1 MVSGSDFSDHE
12 VHRVPPGIRKIGSRG
27 RTCPTLDQYYLNRYV
42 HSERDTQKRVLRHL
56 DGAVKVYL
64 PDNYSDRF
72 NSNIPTEAKSHVK
85 IKLFRVDG
93 NIVVDDW
100 IELISFFFKSNEMI
114 IEYFNPEQF
123 KTMFEERVRDYKTWK
138 QKQQGETV

>member
-1 MVSGSDFSDHE
+1 MLWNGWTACV
-12 VHRVPPGIRKIGSRG
+12 GIDG
-27 RTCPTLDQYYLNRYV
+27 RHGPDYA

-72 NSNIPTEAKSHVK
+72 NSNIPTETKSHAK

-93 NIVVDDW
+93 NIVLDDW

-114 IEYFNPEQF
+114 VEYFNPEQF
-123 KTMFEERVRDYKTWK
+123 KHIFEERVRDYKTWK
-138 QKQQGETV
+138 QKQQGKTV